1 MIGSSQGLA
10 AIVMCGL
17 VLLPL
22 MIGIAVRLIYGKQ
35 GRVPDSLPPAEQPL
49 IRLNQRLANGDITE
63 EEYLRIKS
71 LLAESL
77 YAEKAKR
84 DASVRLSDDGELI
97 EGNGGEEPAQM
108 RIDRQVH

>member
-1 MIGSSQGLA
+1 MSNIEGLA
-10 AIVMCGL
+10 AILVLGL

-22 MIGIAVRLIYGKQ
+22 IIGVAARLTYRKAVD
-35 GRVPDSLPPAEQPL
+35 VAEQPL
-49 IRLNQRLANGDITE
+49 IRLNQRLANGEITE

-84 DASVRLSDDGELI
+84 EANIRLSDDGELLN
-97 EGNGGEEPAQM
+97 ELDSSQERAAM
-108 RIDRQVH
+108 